1 MKKAMA
7 KVIAV
12 ILTVMSLTPLA
23 ACGFTSDPSY
33 AHETLPVMLDLPVV
47 TQETTTEQPTT
58 TEYITTTTET
68 TTTTA
73 APTPQT
79 VAEIVAFY
87 NTAANRVKT
96 NRPGYSLTDRTI
108 IDDRLVEV
116 PWAFRAIAPGVIRM
130 TQNLWGAWSEP
141 EVVARGTNHDD
152 FFAEGQSWAS
162 RLQPGWV
169 QSATLQQVGQ
179 EYHITIAMH
188 DEHVPVLPHDGSTTH
203 HGQVMKVFTHADIME
218 GVENLLGI
226 DILAWDAL
234 YSGSYLQ
241 ARVCSRTHNLLHVRF
256 FINAT
261 VHTQIRT
268 IGITSNVTLPIAQE
282 YVFTMNS

>member
-1 MKKAMA
+1 MKKKIL
-7 KVIAV
+7 KVIGVLFIA
-12 ILTVMSLTPLA
+12 LLLS
-23 ACGFTSDPSY
+23 ACGRSSR
-33 AHETLPVMLDLPVV
+33 AHDEQPTLPVMLDV
-47 TQETTTEQPTT
+47 TTTTEQTT
-58 TEYITTTTET
+58 TEPTTTTEQT
-68 TTTTA
+68 TTTEAPTTTTA
-73 APTPQT
+73 TPTPQT

-96 NRPGYSLTDRTI
+96 ARPGYSLTSRTI
-108 IDDRLVEV
+108 IDDRRVQV

-130 TQNLWGAWSEP
+130 TQSLWGSWSEP
-141 EVVARGTNHDD
+141 EVVARGANHND
-152 FFAEGQSWAS
+152 FFAQGQPWSS
-162 RLQPGWV
+162 RLQPDWV

-188 DEHVPVLPHDGSTTH
+188 DEHVPVLPHDGATTR
-203 HGQVMKVFTHADIME
+203 HGQVMTVFTHADIMD

-256 FINAT
+256 LVDAT
-261 VHTQIRT
+261 VQLRVRT
-268 IGITSNVTLPIAQE
+268 IGITNNVTLPIAQE
-282 YVFTMNS
+282 HIFTLQAS